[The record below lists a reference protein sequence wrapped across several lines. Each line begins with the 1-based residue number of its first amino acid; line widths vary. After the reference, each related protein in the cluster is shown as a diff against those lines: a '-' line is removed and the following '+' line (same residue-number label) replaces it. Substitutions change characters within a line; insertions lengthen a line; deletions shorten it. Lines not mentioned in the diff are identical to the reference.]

1 MKIRHWITHC
11 DTIGDIF
18 KNPAV
23 FELLSLW
30 HYEERRSKLAIKL
43 GKRGEPRFT
52 EELYE
57 FIRSIFINRDST
69 ETFYRFIRETLL
81 ENEQLHT
88 SIREKYLR
96 SAITRALLCF
106 EELAKQLSR
115 VECLTIKW
123 IFQQKIADIVMTAQW
138 EPAHNED
145 DEMFWNVSVFDS
157 IESIMDHGMLPIN
170 SDGEILCYLQ
180 KGATGHIVNILWD
193 DRIHEVDMFGNSL
206 ENEVISEV
214 TDETEV
220 TTRKDIIASLAALE
234 RILAYHK
241 DTADTIELSE
251 ADEKIYIDYRIEFNG
266 QSGEKDIS
274 DALWDIRLWQF
285 LFRKK
290 LELEDELKNT
300 KVSDHTQIAA
310 WEGQWLEAW
319 TSRELPDVVGQE
331 SLASSSIPRWT
342 RDFKIVS

>member
-30 HYEERRSKLAIKL
+30 HYEERGSKLAIKL

-57 FIRSIFINRDST
+57 FIRSIFANRDST

-88 SIREKYLR
+88 SIREKYSR

-106 EELAKQLSR
+106 EELANQLSR
-115 VECLTIKW
+115 VECLTIKS
-123 IFQQKIADIVMTAQW
+123 IFQTKIAKIIMTAQW

-157 IESIMDHGMLPIN
+157 IESIMWHGMIPIN
-170 SDGEILCYLQ
+170 PDGEILCHLQ
-180 KGATGHIVNILWD
+180 KGETGHVVNILWD

-220 TTRKDIIASLAALE
+220 TTRKDIIASLAALD

-241 DTADTIELSE
+241 DKTDSIELSE
-251 ADEKIYIDYRIEFNG
+251 ADEQIYVNYGKEFDE
-266 QSGEKDIS
+266 QTEEKYISGT
-274 DALWDIRLWQF
+274 LWDIRLWQF
-285 LFRKK
+285 LFGKK
-290 LELEDELKNT
+290 FELEDELKNT
-300 KVSDHTQIAA
+300 KASDYTQIAA
-310 WEGQWLEAW
+310 WEWEWLEAW
-319 TSRELPDVVGQE
+319 TSRELPDAVEGEAQ
-331 SLASSSIPRWT
+331 ASSSVPRWT
-342 RDFKIVS
+342 RDLKIVS